1 MMKKSLF
8 TLVLLIL
15 VNGMSCKSQT
25 NKNEDPMQNE
35 IKNVVLAFAKAGEER
50 NVQAYDEILHSDF
63 RVIANKYPT
72 PDKTSIIP
80 VEGYIGLLAKEVIGG
95 TKFDVNFRHIDVM
108 DHSAVVVAHFKA
120 EKGSQLVT
128 ILLIKNAEDKWQM
141 ISDMAVQTK

>member
-8 TLVLLIL
+8 TLMLSLLL
-15 VNGMSCKSQT
+15 GSVGCKSQT
-25 NKNEDPMQNE
+25 NENLESMKNE
-35 IKNVVLAFAKAGEER
+35 IKDVVYAFAKAGEER
-50 NVQAYDEILHSDF
+50 NIQAYDDILHSDF

-80 VEGYIGLLAKEVIGG
+80 AENYIGLLAKEVIGG
-95 TKFDVNFRHIDVM
+95 TKFDVEFKHVEVM

-141 ISDMAVQTK
+141 VTDMAVQK